1 MKQILQSFKTG
12 KTILEDFPFPNVGKG
27 SVLVQTT
34 HSLVSLGTERILVE
48 FGKAGLIE
56 KARQQPDKVK
66 QVLDKI
72 KTDGLLPTMEVVFN
86 KLGQPIPLGYCN
98 VGEVIAIGEGVS
110 DFAIGDR
117 VASNGPHA
125 EVVSVPKNLVAKI
138 PESVSNEDATFTII
152 GSIGLQGIRLLKPSL
167 GETIVVIGLGLIGL
181 ITCQLLKANGCNV
194 VGIDVD
200 QTKCDLAKKWGIKT
214 LNPVTTNP
222 VKSVMDLTHNYGAD
236 GVLITASTK
245 SNDVISQA
253 AQMSRKRGRIILVGV
268 VGLDINRA
276 DFYEKELSFQVSCSY
291 GPGRYD
297 DSYEQ
302 KGLDYPLPYVRWT
315 EKRNFEAILNSIN
328 SGNLNVK
335 DLITERVPLEDYNQI
350 YENIDSG
357 NSIASLLIYPGL
369 SNHELKIKTI
379 TLKDSSFS
387 SQKGIVGII
396 GAGNFT
402 NMTVLPC
409 LKGSGAKLKM
419 IASSGGASGT
429 QLAKKH
435 GISQSTTDYKEILN
449 DNDIDT
455 VIIITRHGSHA
466 KLVVESL
473 NAGKNTFVEK
483 PLALNQDELNQI
495 IEAFNSKQPN
505 AKSQELTANHP
516 TLTVGF
522 NRRFS
527 PHLIKVKQSMGD
539 SAGVVN
545 IIANMNAGFIPKD
558 HWVHDLESGGGRIIG
573 EACHLMDVCAYLS
586 GSLIKSVC
594 MNALGKE
601 TDLATDNAS
610 IMLKF
615 QNGSAAIIN
624 YFSNGSKKFSK
635 ERVEVYSQE
644 KTWVIDNYRKTGAF
658 GVKGFK
664 KLKTKMDKGHKTQF
678 HKLIH
683 RVQNGGNPLISIH
696 EIINVSKAS
705 FAAIESMKT
714 RKWIEIK

>member
-1 MKQILQSFKTG
+1 MRQILQSFKTG
-12 KTILEDFPFPNVGKG
+12 LTDLEELPVPNVGSG
-27 SVLVQTT
+27 SVLIQTS
-34 HSLVSLGTERILVE
+34 HSLVSLGTERMLVE
-48 FGKAGLIE
+48 FGKANLVS
-56 KARQQPDKVK
+56 KARQQPDKVN

-72 KTDGLLPTMEVVFN
+72 KTDGLLPTMEAVFN

-98 VGEVIAIGEGVS
+98 VGKVIAVGDGVLEV
-110 DFAIGDR
+110 AIGDR

-125 EVVSVPKNLVAKI
+125 EVVSVPENLVAKI
-138 PESVSNEDATFTII
+138 PESVSNENATFTII

-181 ITCQLLKANGCNV
+181 ITCQLLKANGCQV
-194 VGIDVD
+194 IGIDLD
-200 QTKCDLAKKWGIKT
+200 QTKCDLAEKWGIKT

-297 DSYEQ
+297 DFYEQ
-302 KGLDYPLPYVRWT
+302 KGIDYPLPYVRWT
-315 EKRNFEAILNSIN
+315 EKRNFEAILEAIKNGS
-328 SGNLNVK
+328 LNVK
-335 DLITERVPLEDYNQI
+335 ELITERVPLEDYNQI

-369 SNHELKIKTI
+369 SNHELETKTI
-379 TLKDSSFS
+379 TLNDSSFS
-387 SQKGIVGII
+387 SQKGVVGII

-402 NMTVLPC
+402 NMTVLPS
-409 LKGSGAKLKM
+409 LKGSGAHIKT
-419 IASSGGASGT
+419 IASSGGVSGT

-435 GISQSTTDYKEILN
+435 GISQSTTDYKEVLN
-449 DNDIDT
+449 DKDIDT
-455 VIIITRHGSHA
+455 VVITTRHGSHA
-466 KLVVESL
+466 KLVIESL

-483 PLALNQDELNQI
+483 PLALDQNDLDQI
-495 IEAFNSKQPN
+495 IKAFNSKQPN
-505 AKSQELTANHP
+505 AKSQELTANRP

-527 PHLIKVKQSMGD
+527 PHLQKVQQSLGQNGE
-539 SAGVVN
+539 AIN
-545 IIANMNAGFIPKD
+545 IIATMNAGFIPKE

-573 EACHLMDVCAYLS
+573 EACHLIDVCVFLT
-586 GSLIKSVC
+586 GGLVESVC
-594 MNALGKE
+594 MNNLGE
-601 TDLATDNAS
+601 SSDLVTDNAS
-610 IMLKF
+610 ILLKF
-615 QNGSAAIIN
+615 QNGSNAVIN
-624 YFSNGSKKFSK
+624 YFSNGSKKHSK

-644 KTWVIDNYRKTGAF
+644 RTWIVDNYRKTEAF
-658 GVKGFK
+658 GVNGFRT
-664 KLKTKMDKGHKTQF
+664 LKTKMDKGHKNQF
-678 HKLIH
+678 HELIQ
-683 RVQNGGNPLISIH
+683 RTQNGGEPLIPIN
-696 EIINVSKAS
+696 EIINVTKAS

-714 RKWIEIK
+714 RKWINV